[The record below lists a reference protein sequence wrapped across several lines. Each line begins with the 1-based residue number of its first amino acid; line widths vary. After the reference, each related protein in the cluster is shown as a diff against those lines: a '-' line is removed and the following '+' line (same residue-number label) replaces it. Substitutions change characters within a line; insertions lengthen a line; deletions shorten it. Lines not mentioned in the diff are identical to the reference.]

1 MHVLRTR
8 LIAQLKAADRYGR
21 FRAYYPH
28 IPGLADARC
37 LDVHSKMMVVD
48 DRILRVGSANLC
60 SRSMSV
66 DSECDVAIESRGD
79 AQVADVIRGWRDRLL
94 AEHLDV
100 PAEALQRKLRE
111 CGSLHG
117 AIAALRC
124 DARSLRELDDAREI
138 PEALINFAAVADPDE
153 PIAIDFLDLER
164 AQADAPA
171 GKPAWRGLMAIV
183 ATVLGLLALWRFTP
197 LAHVVTPENAV
208 GWAKEFGGRP
218 WAPWLV
224 MLAYT
229 PACFVMF
236 PRPLITLAGVIAF
249 GPWMGFLYALAGTV
263 GSIVTYTV
271 GRAMRRDSVRRLAGA
286 RLDRMIGVLR
296 KNGLL
301 AMTLLRLVPIAPF
314 AVEGI
319 VAGAVRLPL
328 WQLAVG
334 TAIGMLPGTLAAT
347 LFSDQIETA
356 IAGGTVNWWI
366 VAGCAAALAGGIV
379 AVKRWFSRMAG
390 R

>member
-1 MHVLRTR
+1 
-8 LIAQLKAADRYGR
+8 
-21 FRAYYPH
+21 
-28 IPGLADARC
+28 
-37 LDVHSKMMVVD
+37 
-48 DRILRVGSANLC
+48 
-60 SRSMSV
+60 
-66 DSECDVAIESRGD
+66 
-79 AQVADVIRGWRDRLL
+79 
-94 AEHLDV
+94 
-100 PAEALQRKLRE
+100 
-111 CGSLHG
+111 
-117 AIAALRC
+117 
-124 DARSLRELDDAREI
+124 
-138 PEALINFAAVADPDE
+138 
-153 PIAIDFLDLER
+153 
-164 AQADAPA
+164 
-171 GKPAWRGLMAIV
+171 
-183 ATVLGLLALWRFTP
+183 
-197 LAHVVTPENAV
+197 VVTPENAV

-263 GSIVTYTV
+263 GSSIVTYTV